1 MIAVYENRS
10 KQTATKLL
18 TPLNK
23 DLFSISSGF
32 GAEISVFV
40 QTGDSVQLDIQTQE
54 LPEFDD
60 LYWTKD
66 QSENIVKYSESKD
79 ESKRVRIYN
88 SYKNRVDFNNKTF
101 SLMLM
106 NMQKTDNGLY
116 TAKTVGELNK
126 NIITYKLLV
135 IDAVD
140 APVLTLTSDLSSSD
154 PCNFTC
160 KGSNIIISFTYN
172 SSCSPE
178 EVTSDIYTLRLGC
191 SDDFIMCNYSNP
203 VSWKTD
209 TKKVNELCPVNKGAY
224 CIRPYQLPAVFHTNP
239 NSAIPNPLYFKWS
252 FEPDR
257 GSQQRDDV
265 PFQVRSSC
273 CPPRRQIRP
282 PAHLAD
288 YQVPGS
294 GFVKRALPTECL
306 DEARAEEAP
315 PMPEYVSRSSS
326 PKSQPSYTG
335 DLLLQDEWR
344 ETQSED
350 DELRLQAQQLSDIKS
365 MWTEIKRDSNELHS

>member
-1 MIAVYENRS
+1 
-10 KQTATKLL
+10 
-18 TPLNK
+18 
-23 DLFSISSGF
+23 LFSISSGF

-224 CIRPYQLPAVFHTNP
+224 CIR
-239 NSAIPNPLYFKWS
+239 S
-252 FEPDR
+252 
-257 GSQQRDDV
+257 
-265 PFQVRSSC
+265 
-273 CPPRRQIRP
+273 
-282 PAHLAD
+282 
-288 YQVPGS
+288 
-294 GFVKRALPTECL
+294 
-306 DEARAEEAP
+306 
-315 PMPEYVSRSSS
+315 YV
-326 PKSQPSYTG
+326 
-335 DLLLQDEWR
+335 
-344 ETQSED
+344 
-350 DELRLQAQQLSDIKS
+350 
-365 MWTEIKRDSNELHS
+365 